1 VVENPPF
8 AQQGPGTLDLPI
20 IGSLFAPSVPPQPVQ
35 TGLRREALAPSDP
48 VREYSE
54 PSSEPPSLLFLHII
68 TSLSPA
74 DGGPPEMLR
83 QLSTNYLA
91 AGDRVEVATVD
102 DPQAPYLQDLP
113 FPVHAFGPKR
123 SSYGFSGKLLRW
135 LLANAGRFDFIIIN
149 NVWLFP
155 AVAGWLAASW
165 ARVPYAVFTHGALD
179 VFFKQRY
186 PRKHFKKSLY
196 WPLQYQVL
204 RSAAA
209 VLFTSQLERDRA
221 LPSFWPN
228 RWKSVVVPYGTNPP
242 EKALHQQQEAFYLLA
257 PQLRGRQFFL
267 FISRIHE
274 KKGCDLLIEA
284 FARLAPAYPDIDLV
298 IAGPD
303 QAGLQARLQ
312 AQAERAGIAD
322 RIHWPGMLLGPAK
335 AGAFSTAEAFILP
348 SHQENFG
355 IVVAES
361 LAFGLP
367 VLISD
372 QVNIWREIVEC
383 GAGLVEADTLE
394 GTTLLLRRWLAMLPE
409 ERAAIRSRTEVTFRE
424 RFSLRRTAET
434 IHARRKTGAPSAGT
448 SGQL

>member
-1 VVENPPF
+1 MIEMS
-8 AQQGPGTLDLPI
+8 TT
-20 IGSLFAPSVPPQPVQ
+20 GSEFTASVPPAQQRADVCVD
-35 TGLRREALAPSDP
+35 TLDP
-48 VREYSE
+48 ADRTRGDLVPAARAQ
-54 PSSEPPSLLFLHII
+54 SLLFLHII
-68 TSLSPA
+68 TSLSPT

-102 DPQAPYLQDLP
+102 DPEAPYLQDLP
-113 FPVHAFGPKR
+113 YPVHAFGPR
-123 SSYGFSGKLLRW
+123 RTSYFFSGKLLRW

-165 ARVPYAVFTHGALD
+165 AKVPYAVFTHGALD

-186 PRKHFKKSLY
+186 PRKHFKKTLY
-196 WPLQYQVL
+196 WPIQYQVL

-209 VLFTSQLERDRA
+209 VLFTSQLERERA

-228 RWKSVVVPYGTNPP
+228 RWKSMVVPYGTNPP
-242 EKALHQQQEAFYLLA
+242 ENASRLQREAFYFLA
-257 PQLRGRQFFL
+257 PALRGKRFLL

-284 FARLAPAYPDIDLV
+284 FANLAPQYPEIDMV

-303 QAGLQARLQ
+303 HIGLQAHLQ
-312 AQAERAGIAD
+312 AQAEQAGIAD

-335 AGAFSTAEAFILP
+335 FGAYAAAEAFVLP

-355 IVVAES
+355 IVVAEA
-361 LAFGLP
+361 LASGLP

-372 QVNIWREIVEC
+372 QVNIWQEIVEC

-394 GTTLLLRRWLAMLPE
+394 GTSRLLRRWLEMPADQ
-409 ERAAIRSRTEVTFRE
+409 RASIRSRTEVTFRE
-424 RFSLRRTAET
+424 RFSLRRTAEAL
-434 IHARRKTGAPSAGT
+434 HALAALHVRGEAAAKTSGT